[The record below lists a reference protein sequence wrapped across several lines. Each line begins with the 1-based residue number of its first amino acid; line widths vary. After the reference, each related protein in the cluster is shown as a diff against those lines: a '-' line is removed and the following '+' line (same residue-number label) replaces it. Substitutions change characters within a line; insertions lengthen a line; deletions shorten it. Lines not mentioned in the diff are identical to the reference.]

1 MLSTTLTYKLET
13 FAPILLQ
20 RKAAA
25 LRKQTS
31 NPSYHTIY
39 DTPDLSLLSLLTR
52 ALIRPFRMLLTQP
65 IIQLLSAYQ
74 LLLYGVLY
82 ILFSTLPTLWT
93 TRYHERP
100 SIAGL
105 NYISLGLGVWFGA
118 QVAAPLNDRIYRA
131 LKARNAGVGKPE
143 FRVPLMFVGALLC
156 PAGMF
161 IYGWGAQAHA
171 HWAVPNV
178 GVLLF
183 AAGNIVSYT
192 CSQTYILDSYTLY
205 AASGTAAVVTLRSI
219 AGFGFPLFAPYM
231 YEKLDY
237 GWGNSVLGFSSILL
251 GIPAPL
257 VFWKYGER
265 LRARSQFAA
274 G

>member
-1 MLSTTLTYKLET
+1 
-13 FAPILLQ
+13 LQ
-20 RKAAA
+20 RRAAS
-25 LRKQTS
+25 LRNETS
-31 NPSYHTIY
+31 NLSYHTIY
-39 DTPDLSLLSLLTR
+39 DSTLSLPTIIAR

-93 TRYHERP
+93 VRYHERP

-105 NYISLGLGVWFGA
+105 NYISLGIGVWGGA
-118 QVAAPLNDRIYRA
+118 QIAAPLNDRIYRA
-131 LKARNAGVGKPE
+131 LKRRNGNVGKPE
-143 FRVPLMFVGALLC
+143 FRVPLMGAGALMC
-156 PAGMF
+156 PLGLF
-161 IYGWGAQAHA
+161 VYGWAAQAHL
-171 HWAVPNV
+171 HWIVPNV

-183 AAGNIVSYT
+183 AAGNIISYT
-192 CSQTYILDSYTLY
+192 CSQTYILDSYTRF

-237 GWGNSVLGFSSILL
+237 GWGNSVLGFISIIL

-265 LRARSQFAA
+265 LRAKSQFAA